1 MEKSRWTDIE
11 HVQWT
16 RNRHT
21 LVAFDTRGM
30 RIGIIREG
38 KNPPDQR
45 VPLTPE
51 QCAEVVARFPYVELV
66 VQPSAV
72 RRITDEEYRAAGVEL
87 AEDLTDCDVLFGVKE
102 VPIDQLIPGKTYFF
116 FSHTYKLQPYN
127 AKLLRACLDKKI
139 RLIDYELLKRPGGR
153 RIIGFGR
160 YAGVVGTYNAF
171 RTYGAQHG
179 TYSLPRAIDCADRA
193 EMEGH
198 LSKVRLGS
206 GTKIALSGHGRVG
219 NGAREILEAM
229 RIREVHPVDYL
240 REDFGEPVFTHL
252 DLADYNRRK
261 GDGGFDFEEFCA
273 DPIDYESTF
282 MAFARSTDLFIAGHF
297 WAEGSPFLFTRE
309 DVRDDDW
316 RISVVADISCDIDG
330 PVASTVEP
338 STIADPMYGYD
349 PVGECRVPFGTAGSV
364 GVMAVDNLPCEL
376 PRDASADF
384 GATLLEQVIPL
395 VVEGD
400 AQGIL
405 DGASETRSDGT
416 LNAPFTYLSE
426 YVGFTGQ

>member
-1 MEKSRWTDIE
+1 
-11 HVQWT
+11 
-16 RNRHT
+16 
-21 LVAFDTRGM
+21 M
-30 RIGIIREG
+30 RIGVIREG
-38 KNPPDQR
+38 KTPPDQR

-51 QCAEVVARFPYVELV
+51 HCAEVLARFPYVELV
-66 VQPSAV
+66 VQRSEV
-72 RRITDEEYRAAGVEL
+72 RRIHDAEYEAAGIEL
-87 AEDLTDCDVLFGVKE
+87 ADDLSDCDVLFGVKE
-102 VPIDQLIPGKTYFF
+102 VPIDQLIPEKTYFF
-116 FSHTYKLQPYN
+116 FSHTFKLQPYN
-127 AKLLRACLDKKI
+127 AKLLRACIDKRI

-160 YAGVVGTYNAF
+160 FAGIVGTYNAF
-171 RTYGAQHG
+171 RTFGAHHG
-179 TYSLPRAIDCADRA
+179 TYNLPRAIDCEDRA
-193 EMEGH
+193 EMESH
-198 LSKVRLGS
+198 LAKVQLEP
-206 GTKIALSGHGRVG
+206 TAKIALTGHGRVG

-229 RIREVHPVDYL
+229 KIREVHPVDYL

-261 GDGGFDFEEFCA
+261 SDGGFDFDEFCA
-273 DPIDYESTF
+273 DPLDYESTF

-309 DVRDDDW
+309 DVRDEDW

-349 PVGECRVPFGTAGSV
+349 PVAEKRVPFGTEGSI

-384 GATLLEQVIPL
+384 GATLLEQIIPL

-405 DGASETRSDGT
+405 DRASETTLEGQ
-416 LNAPFTYLSE
+416 LNAPFAYLAE
-426 YVGFTGQ
+426 YAGLIGQ

>member
-1 MEKSRWTDIE
+1 MK
-11 HVQWT
+11 
-16 RNRHT
+16 
-21 LVAFDTRGM
+21 
-30 RIGIIREG
+30 IGIIREG
-38 KNPPDQR
+38 KVPPDQR

-51 QCAEVVARFPYVELV
+51 QCAEVLVRFPYIELA
-66 VQPSAV
+66 VQPSDV
-72 RRITDEEYRAAGVEL
+72 RRITDAEYTEAGVQL
-87 AEDLTDCDVLFGVKE
+87 QEDLSDCDVLFGVKE
-102 VPIDQLIPGKTYFF
+102 VPVDQLIPEKTYFF

-127 AKLLRACLDKKI
+127 AKLLRACIDKKV
-139 RLIDYELLKRPGGR
+139 RLIDYELLKRPGGQ

-160 YAGVVGTYNAF
+160 FADIVGTYNAF
-171 RTYGAQHG
+171 RTYGAHHG
-179 TYSLPRAIDCADRA
+179 TYDLPRAIECADRK

-198 LSKVRLGS
+198 LAKVQLAP
-206 GTKIALSGHGRVG
+206 TAKIALTGHGRVG

-252 DLADYNRRK
+252 DLEDYNRRR
-261 GDGGFDFEEFCA
+261 GDGGFDFDEFCS

-282 MAFARSTDLFIAGHF
+282 MAFARSTDLFIAGPF
-297 WAEGSPFLFTRE
+297 WAAGSPFLFTRE
-309 DVRDDDW
+309 DVRDEDW

-349 PVGECRVPFGTAGSV
+349 PVKECRVPFRTPGSV

-384 GATLLEQVIPL
+384 GATLVKHIIPL

-405 DGASETRSDGT
+405 EGASETNLAGKLT
-416 LNAPFTYLSE
+416 PAFAYLSE
-426 YVGFTGQ
+426 YAGLTGQ

>member
-1 MEKSRWTDIE
+1 MK
-11 HVQWT
+11 
-16 RNRHT
+16 
-21 LVAFDTRGM
+21 
-30 RIGIIREG
+30 IGIIREG
-38 KNPPDQR
+38 KVPPDQR

-51 QCAEVVARFPYVELV
+51 QCAEVLVRFPYIELA
-66 VQPSAV
+66 VQPSDV
-72 RRITDEEYRAAGVEL
+72 RRITDAEYTEAGVQL
-87 AEDLTDCDVLFGVKE
+87 QEDLGDCDVLFGVKE
-102 VPIDQLIPGKTYFF
+102 VPVDQLIPEKTYFF

-127 AKLLRACLDKKI
+127 AKLLRACIDKRV
-139 RLIDYELLKRPGGR
+139 RLIDYELLKRPGGQ

-160 YAGVVGTYNAF
+160 YAGIVGTYNAF
-171 RTYGAQHG
+171 RTFGAHHG
-179 TYSLPRAIDCADRA
+179 TYDLPRAIDCADRK

-198 LSKVRLGS
+198 LAKVSLAPT
-206 GTKIALSGHGRVG
+206 TKIALTGHGRVG

-252 DLADYNRRK
+252 DLKDYNHRR
-261 GDGGFDFEEFCA
+261 GDGGFDFDEFCS

-282 MAFARSTDLFIAGHF
+282 MAFARSTNLFIAGHF

-309 DVRDDDW
+309 DVRDEDW

-349 PVGECRVPFGTAGSV
+349 PIKECRVPFRTPGSV

-384 GATLLEQVIPL
+384 GATLVKHIIPL

-405 DGASETRSDGT
+405 EGASETNLAGKLT
-416 LNAPFTYLSE
+416 PAFAYLSE
-426 YVGFTGQ
+426 YAGLTGQ

>member
-1 MEKSRWTDIE
+1 
-11 HVQWT
+11 
-16 RNRHT
+16 
-21 LVAFDTRGM
+21 M
-30 RIGIIREG
+30 RIGVIREG
-38 KNPPDQR
+38 KTPPDQR

-51 QCAEVVARFPYVELV
+51 HCAEVLARFPYVELV
-66 VQPSAV
+66 VQRSEV
-72 RRITDEEYRAAGVEL
+72 RRIHDAEYEAAGIEL
-87 AEDLTDCDVLFGVKE
+87 ADDLSDCDVLFGVKE
-102 VPIDQLIPGKTYFF
+102 VPIDQLIPEKTYFF
-116 FSHTYKLQPYN
+116 FSHTFKLQPYN
-127 AKLLRACLDKKI
+127 AKLLRACIDKRI

-160 YAGVVGTYNAF
+160 FAGIVGTYNAF
-171 RTYGAQHG
+171 RTFGAHHG
-179 TYSLPRAIDCADRA
+179 TYNLPRAIDCEDRA
-193 EMEGH
+193 EMESH
-198 LSKVRLGS
+198 LAKVQLEP
-206 GTKIALSGHGRVG
+206 TAKIALTGHGRVG

-229 RIREVHPVDYL
+229 KIREVHPVDYL

-261 GDGGFDFEEFCA
+261 SDGGFDFDEFCA
-273 DPIDYESTF
+273 DPLDYESTF

-309 DVRDDDW
+309 DVRDEDW

-349 PVGECRVPFGTAGSV
+349 PVAEKRVPFGTEGSI

-384 GATLLEQVIPL
+384 GTTLVEQIIPL

-405 DGASETRSDGT
+405 DRASETT
-416 LNAPFTYLSE
+416 LEGALNPPFAYLAE
-426 YVGFTGQ
+426 YAGLTGK

>member
-1 MEKSRWTDIE
+1 MK
-11 HVQWT
+11 
-16 RNRHT
+16 
-21 LVAFDTRGM
+21 
-30 RIGIIREG
+30 IGIIREG
-38 KNPPDQR
+38 KVPPDQR

-51 QCAEVVARFPYVELV
+51 QCTQVLERFPYVELV
-66 VQPSAV
+66 VQPSQV
-72 RRITDEEYRAAGVEL
+72 RRITDQEYADSGIEL
-87 AEDLTDCDVLFGVKE
+87 NEDLSDCDVLFGVKE
-102 VPIDQLIPGKTYFF
+102 VPVDQLIPDKTYFF

-127 AKLLRACLDKKI
+127 ADLLKACLDKRI

-171 RTYGAQHG
+171 RTFGGQHG
-179 TYSLPRAIDCADRA
+179 TYDLPRAIDCEDRS
-193 EMEGH
+193 EMESH
-198 LSKVRLGS
+198 LSKVNLAPD
-206 GTKIALSGHGRVG
+206 TKIALTGRGRVG
-219 NGAREILEAM
+219 NGAREILETM
-229 RIREVHPVDYL
+229 RIREVHPIDFL

-252 DLADYNRRK
+252 DLEDYNRRK
-261 GDGGFDFEEFCA
+261 SDSGFDFKEFCD
-273 DPIDYESTF
+273 DPLDYESTF

-297 WAEGSPFLFTRE
+297 WAEGSPFLFTRQ

-330 PVASTVEP
+330 PVASTIEP

-349 PVGECRVPFGTAGSV
+349 PVEECRVPFGTKGSI

-395 VVEGD
+395 VAEGD

-405 DGASETRSDGT
+405 DKASETNLQGQ
-416 LNAPFTYLSE
+416 LNPPFAYLSE
-426 YVGFTGQ
+426 YVGLTGQ

>member
-1 MEKSRWTDIE
+1 MK
-11 HVQWT
+11 
-16 RNRHT
+16 
-21 LVAFDTRGM
+21 
-30 RIGIIREG
+30 IGIIREG
-38 KNPPDQR
+38 KVPPDQR

-51 QCAEVVARFPYVELV
+51 QCAEVLVRFPYIELA
-66 VQPSAV
+66 VQPSDV
-72 RRITDEEYRAAGVEL
+72 RRITDAEYTEAGVQL
-87 AEDLTDCDVLFGVKE
+87 QEDLSDCDVLFGVKE
-102 VPIDQLIPGKTYFF
+102 VPVDQLIPEKTYFF

-127 AKLLRACLDKKI
+127 AKLLRACIDKKV
-139 RLIDYELLKRPGGR
+139 RLIDYELLKRPGGQ

-160 YAGVVGTYNAF
+160 YAGIVGTYNAF
-171 RTYGAQHG
+171 RTFGAHHG
-179 TYSLPRAIDCADRA
+179 TYDLPRAIDCADRK

-198 LSKVRLGS
+198 LAKVSLAPT
-206 GTKIALSGHGRVG
+206 TKIALTGHGRVG

-252 DLADYNRRK
+252 DLEDYNRRR
-261 GDGGFDFEEFCA
+261 GDGGFDFAEFCS

-297 WAEGSPFLFTRE
+297 WAEGSPFLFTRK
-309 DVRDDDW
+309 DVRDEDW

-349 PVGECRVPFGTAGSV
+349 PVKECRVPFRTPGSV

-384 GATLLEQVIPL
+384 GATLVKHIIPL

-405 DGASETRSDGT
+405 EGASETNLAGKLT
-416 LNAPFTYLSE
+416 PAFAYLSE
-426 YVGFTGQ
+426 YAGLTGQ

>member
-1 MEKSRWTDIE
+1 MK
-11 HVQWT
+11 
-16 RNRHT
+16 
-21 LVAFDTRGM
+21 
-30 RIGIIREG
+30 IGIIREG
-38 KNPPDQR
+38 KVPPDQR

-51 QCAEVVARFPYVELV
+51 QCAEVLVRFPYIELA
-66 VQPSAV
+66 VQPSDV
-72 RRITDEEYRAAGVEL
+72 RRITDAEYTEAGVQL
-87 AEDLTDCDVLFGVKE
+87 QEDLSDCDVLFGVKE
-102 VPIDQLIPGKTYFF
+102 VPVDQLIPEKTYFF
-116 FSHTYKLQPYN
+116 FSHTFKLQPYN
-127 AKLLRACLDKKI
+127 AKLLRACIDKKV
-139 RLIDYELLKRPGGR
+139 RLIDYELLKRPGGQ

-160 YAGVVGTYNAF
+160 FAGIVGTYNAF
-171 RTYGAQHG
+171 RTYGAHHG
-179 TYSLPRAIDCADRA
+179 TYDLPRAIDCADRK
-193 EMEGH
+193 ELEGH
-198 LSKVRLGS
+198 LSKVSLAPT
-206 GTKIALSGHGRVG
+206 TKIALTGHGRVG
-219 NGAREILEAM
+219 NGARELLEAM

-252 DLADYNRRK
+252 DLEDYNRRR
-261 GDGGFDFEEFCA
+261 GDGGFDFTEFCE

-309 DVRDDDW
+309 DVRDEDW

-349 PVGECRVPFGTAGSV
+349 PVKECRVPFRTPGSV

-384 GATLLEQVIPL
+384 GATLVKHIIPL

-405 DGASETRSDGT
+405 EGASETNLAGKLT
-416 LNAPFTYLSE
+416 PAFAYLSE
-426 YVGFTGQ
+426 YAGLTGQ

>member
-1 MEKSRWTDIE
+1 MK
-11 HVQWT
+11 
-16 RNRHT
+16 
-21 LVAFDTRGM
+21 
-30 RIGIIREG
+30 IGILREG
-38 KNPPDQR
+38 KVPPDQR
-45 VPLTPE
+45 VPLTPA
-51 QCAEVVARFPYVELV
+51 QCAEMLTRFPYIELA
-66 VQPSAV
+66 VQPSDV
-72 RRITDEEYRAAGVEL
+72 RRITDAEYRDAGVEL
-87 AEDLTDCDVLFGVKE
+87 QEDLGDCDVLFGVKE
-102 VPIDQLIPGKTYFF
+102 VPVDQLIPDKTYFF

-127 AKLLRACLDKKI
+127 AKLLRACLDKRI
-139 RLIDYELLKRPGGR
+139 RLIDYELLKRPGGK

-171 RTYGAQHG
+171 RTYGAQEG
-179 TYSLPRAIDCADRA
+179 TYDLPRAIDCTDRK

-198 LSKVRLGS
+198 LAKVKLAPT
-206 GTKIALSGHGRVG
+206 TKIALTGHGRVG
-219 NGAREILEAM
+219 NGAREILETM

-252 DLADYNRRK
+252 DLEDYNRRK
-261 GDGGFDFEEFCA
+261 GDGGFDFDEFCE

-309 DVRDDDW
+309 DVRDEDW

-330 PVASTVEP
+330 PVASTVEA

-349 PVGECRVPFGTAGSV
+349 PVKESRVPFRTPGSV

-384 GATLLEQVIPL
+384 GETLLKHIIPL
-395 VVEGD
+395 VAEGD

-405 DGASETRSDGT
+405 QGASETALDGT
-416 LNAPFTYLSE
+416 LTPAFAYLSE
-426 YVGFTGQ
+426 YAGLTGQ

>member
-1 MEKSRWTDIE
+1 MK
-11 HVQWT
+11 
-16 RNRHT
+16 
-21 LVAFDTRGM
+21 
-30 RIGIIREG
+30 IGIIREG
-38 KNPPDQR
+38 KVPPDQR

-51 QCAEVVARFPYVELV
+51 QCAEVLVRFPYIELA
-66 VQPSAV
+66 VQPSDV
-72 RRITDEEYRAAGVEL
+72 RRITDAEYTEAGVQL
-87 AEDLTDCDVLFGVKE
+87 QEDLSDCDVLFGVKE
-102 VPIDQLIPGKTYFF
+102 VPIDQLIPEKTYFF

-127 AKLLRACLDKKI
+127 AKLLRACIDKKV
-139 RLIDYELLKRPGGR
+139 RLIDYELLKRPGGQ

-160 YAGVVGTYNAF
+160 YAGIVGTYNAF
-171 RTYGAQHG
+171 RTYGAHHG
-179 TYSLPRAIDCADRA
+179 TYDLPRAIDCADRK

-198 LSKVRLGS
+198 LAKVSLAPT
-206 GTKIALSGHGRVG
+206 TKIALTGHGRVG

-252 DLADYNRRK
+252 DLEDYNRRR
-261 GDGGFDFEEFCA
+261 GDGGFDFDEFCS

-309 DVRDDDW
+309 DVRDEDW

-349 PVGECRVPFGTAGSV
+349 PVKECRVPFRTLGSV

-384 GATLLEQVIPL
+384 GATLVKHIIPL

-405 DGASETRSDGT
+405 EGASETNLAGKLT
-416 LNAPFTYLSE
+416 PAFAYLSE
-426 YVGFTGQ
+426 YAGLTGQ

>member
-1 MEKSRWTDIE
+1 
-11 HVQWT
+11 
-16 RNRHT
+16 
-21 LVAFDTRGM
+21 M

-38 KNPPDQR
+38 KVPPDQR
-45 VPLTPE
+45 VPLTPK
-51 QCAEVVARFPYVELV
+51 QCATALERFPYIELV
-66 VQPSAV
+66 VQPSEV
-72 RRITDEEYRAAGVEL
+72 RRITDAEYTEAGVEL
-87 AEDLTDCDVLFGVKE
+87 SEDLSDCDVLFGVKE
-102 VPIDQLIPGKTYFF
+102 VPIEALIPNKTYFF

-127 AKLLRACLDKKI
+127 AKLLKACLDKRI

-171 RTYGAQHG
+171 RTYGTQHG
-179 TYSLPRAIDCADRA
+179 TYELPRAIDCEDRA
-193 EMEGH
+193 EMESH
-198 LSKVRLGS
+198 LSKVKLDPV
-206 GTKIALSGHGRVG
+206 TKIALTGKGRVG

-229 RIREVHPVDYL
+229 RIREVHPIDYL

-252 DLADYNRRK
+252 DLEDYNRRK
-261 GDGGFDFEEFCA
+261 SDGGFDFEEFCD
-273 DPIDYESTF
+273 DPLEYESTF

-297 WAEGSPFLFTRE
+297 WAEGSPFLFTR
-309 DVRDDDW
+309 DDIRDEDW

-349 PVGECRVPFGTAGSV
+349 PIAEQRVPMGTPGSL
-364 GVMAVDNLPCEL
+364 GVMAVDSLPCEL

-405 DGASETRSDGT
+405 DRASETKLDGT
-416 LNAPFTYLSE
+416 LNAPFAYLAE
-426 YVGFTGQ
+426 YAGLTGR

>member
-1 MEKSRWTDIE
+1 MK
-11 HVQWT
+11 
-16 RNRHT
+16 
-21 LVAFDTRGM
+21 
-30 RIGIIREG
+30 IGIIREG
-38 KNPPDQR
+38 KVPPDQR

-51 QCAEVVARFPYVELV
+51 QCTAVLEQFPYAELA
-66 VQPSAV
+66 VQPSDV
-72 RRITDEEYRAAGVEL
+72 RRIKDSEYTEAGVHL
-87 AEDLTDCDVLFGVKE
+87 QEDLSDCDVLFGVKE
-102 VPIDQLIPGKTYFF
+102 VPVDQLIPDKTYFF

-127 AKLLRACLDKKI
+127 AKLLRACIDKRV
-139 RLIDYELLKRPGGR
+139 RLIDYELLKRPAGQ

-160 YAGVVGTYNAF
+160 YAGIVGTYNAF
-171 RTYGAQHG
+171 RTFGAHHE
-179 TYSLPRAIDCADRA
+179 TYDLPRAIDCADRA

-198 LSKVRLGS
+198 LSKVKLAPT
-206 GTKIALSGHGRVG
+206 TKIALTGHGRVG

-252 DLADYNRRK
+252 DIGDYNRRK
-261 GDGGFDFEEFCA
+261 SDGGFNFEEFCE

-282 MAFARSTDLFIAGHF
+282 MAFARSTDLFVAGHF

-330 PVASTVEP
+330 PVASTIES

-349 PVGECRVPFGTAGSV
+349 PLKEARVPFRSAGSI

-384 GATLLEQVIPL
+384 GATLLKHIIPL
-395 VVEGD
+395 VLEGD
-400 AQGIL
+400 GQGIL
-405 DGASETRSDGT
+405 QGASETTLDGT
-416 LNAPFTYLSE
+416 LSPAFAYLSE
-426 YVGFTGQ
+426 YAGLTGK

>member
-1 MEKSRWTDIE
+1 MK
-11 HVQWT
+11 
-16 RNRHT
+16 
-21 LVAFDTRGM
+21 
-30 RIGIIREG
+30 IGIIREG
-38 KNPPDQR
+38 KVPPDQR

-51 QCAEVVARFPYVELV
+51 QCTAVLEQFPYAELA
-66 VQPSAV
+66 VQPSDV
-72 RRITDEEYRAAGVEL
+72 RRIKDSEYTEAGVHL
-87 AEDLTDCDVLFGVKE
+87 QEDLSDCDVLFGVKE
-102 VPIDQLIPGKTYFF
+102 VPVDQLIPDKTYFF

-127 AKLLRACLDKKI
+127 AKLLRACIDKRV
-139 RLIDYELLKRPGGR
+139 RLIDYELLKRPAGQ

-160 YAGVVGTYNAF
+160 YAGIVGTYNAF
-171 RTYGAQHG
+171 RTFGAHHE
-179 TYSLPRAIDCADRA
+179 TYDLPRAIDCADRA

-198 LSKVRLGS
+198 LSKVKLAPT
-206 GTKIALSGHGRVG
+206 TKIALTGHGRVG

-252 DLADYNRRK
+252 DIGDYNRRK
-261 GDGGFDFEEFCA
+261 SDGGFNFEEFCE

-282 MAFARSTDLFIAGHF
+282 MAFARSTDLFVAGHF

-330 PVASTVEP
+330 PVASTIES

-349 PVGECRVPFGTAGSV
+349 PLKEARVPFRSRGSI

-384 GATLLEQVIPL
+384 GATLLKHIIPL
-395 VVEGD
+395 VLEGD
-400 AQGIL
+400 GQGIL
-405 DGASETRSDGT
+405 QGASETTLDGT
-416 LNAPFTYLSE
+416 LSPAFAYLSE
-426 YVGFTGQ
+426 YAGLTGK

>member
-1 MEKSRWTDIE
+1 MK
-11 HVQWT
+11 
-16 RNRHT
+16 
-21 LVAFDTRGM
+21 
-30 RIGIIREG
+30 IGIIREG
-38 KNPPDQR
+38 KVPPDQR

-51 QCAEVVARFPYVELV
+51 QCAEVLVRFPYIELA
-66 VQPSAV
+66 VQPSDV
-72 RRITDEEYRAAGVEL
+72 RRITDAEYTEAGVQL
-87 AEDLTDCDVLFGVKE
+87 QEDLSDCDVLFGVKE
-102 VPIDQLIPGKTYFF
+102 VPLDQLIPEKTYFF

-127 AKLLRACLDKKI
+127 AKLLRACIDKRV
-139 RLIDYELLKRPGGR
+139 RLIDYELLKRPGGQ

-160 YAGVVGTYNAF
+160 YAGIVGTYNAF
-171 RTYGAQHG
+171 RTFGAHHG
-179 TYSLPRAIDCADRA
+179 TYDLPRAIDCADRK

-198 LSKVRLGS
+198 LTKVSLAPT
-206 GTKIALSGHGRVG
+206 TKIALTGHGRVG

-252 DLADYNRRK
+252 DLKDYNRRR
-261 GDGGFDFEEFCA
+261 GDGGFDFDEFCS

-282 MAFARSTDLFIAGHF
+282 MAFARSTNLFIAGHF

-309 DVRDDDW
+309 DVRDEDW

-349 PVGECRVPFGTAGSV
+349 PIKECRVPFRTPGSV

-384 GATLLEQVIPL
+384 GATLVKHIIPL

-405 DGASETRSDGT
+405 EGASETNLAGKLT
-416 LNAPFTYLSE
+416 PAFAYLSE
-426 YVGFTGQ
+426 YAGLTGQ

>member
-1 MEKSRWTDIE
+1 
-11 HVQWT
+11 
-16 RNRHT
+16 
-21 LVAFDTRGM
+21 M

-38 KNPPDQR
+38 KTPPDQR
-45 VPLTPE
+45 VPLTPA
-51 QCAEVVARFPYVELV
+51 QCAAVLERFPYIELV
-66 VQPSAV
+66 VQPSDV
-72 RRITDEEYRAAGVEL
+72 RRITDAEYEDAGVEL
-87 AEDLTDCDVLFGVKE
+87 SENMTGCDVLFGVKE
-102 VPIDQLIPGKTYFF
+102 VPVDQLIPDKTYFF
-116 FSHTYKLQPYN
+116 FSHTFKLQPYN
-127 AKLLRACLDKKI
+127 AKLLRACLDKRI

-160 YAGVVGTYNAF
+160 YAGIVGTYNAF
-171 RTYGAQHG
+171 RTYGAQHR
-179 TYSLPRAIDCADRA
+179 TYDLPRAIDCADRA

-198 LSKVRLGS
+198 LSKVALAPN
-206 GTKIALSGHGRVG
+206 TKIALTGHGRVG

-229 RIREVHPVDYL
+229 KVREVHPVDYL

-252 DLADYNRRK
+252 DLEDYNRRK
-261 GDGGFDFEEFCA
+261 GDGGFDFDEFCD
-273 DPIDYESTF
+273 DPIGYESTF
-282 MAFARSTDLFIAGHF
+282 MAFARSTDLFIAGHY

-330 PVASTVEP
+330 PVATTLEP

-349 PVGECRVPFGTAGSV
+349 PVAEKRVPFGTEGSV

-384 GATLLEQVIPL
+384 GATLVEHIIPL

-400 AQGIL
+400 GQGIL
-405 DGASETRSDGT
+405 EGASETTLEGT
-416 LNAPFTYLSE
+416 LTPAFAYLSE
-426 YVGFTGQ
+426 YAGLTGQ